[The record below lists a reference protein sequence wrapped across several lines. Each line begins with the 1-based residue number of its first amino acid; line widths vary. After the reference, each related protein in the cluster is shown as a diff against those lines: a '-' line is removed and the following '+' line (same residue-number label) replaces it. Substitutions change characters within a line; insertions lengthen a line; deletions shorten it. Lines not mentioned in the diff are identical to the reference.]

1 VRTATR
7 IFVVLFIMLE
17 AVAALGMVVIGGHG
31 RVVCP
36 LSRPLR
42 PPLPVMISG
51 TRYGDLYN
59 GNLEWLTR
67 GSCDLAEMH
76 RAVLAEELPPC
87 APP

>member
-1 VRTATR
+1 
-7 IFVVLFIMLE
+7 
-17 AVAALGMVVIGGHG
+17 
-31 RVVCP
+31 
-36 LSRPLR
+36 
-42 PPLPVMISG
+42 MISG